1 MILHLQNVADAEV
14 SRRDRVRA
22 ALTGILLLLICVLIA
37 STYFGHSTSPYGAC
51 YVKSGRQ
58 VPCELLPRAP

>member
-1 MILHLQNVADAEV
+1 VILHLQHGADAEL
-14 SRRDRVRA
+14 SRNDLVRA
-22 ALTGILLLLICVLIA
+22 TLTGLLLLALCALIA

-58 VPCELLPRAP
+58 VPCELLPRAR